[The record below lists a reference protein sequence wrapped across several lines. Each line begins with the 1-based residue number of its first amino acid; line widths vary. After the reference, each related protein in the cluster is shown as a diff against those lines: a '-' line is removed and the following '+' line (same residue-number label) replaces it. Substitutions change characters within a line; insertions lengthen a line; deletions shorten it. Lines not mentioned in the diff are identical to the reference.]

1 MFQFCV
7 SNPRSYDGMWKS
19 LKVTPQRNQPGISHF
34 IQTTEDSVCCL
45 SFTRGTVKQMARRQ
59 HGSKMN
65 WVSGWVLTCLR
76 TSECMWEF
84 MYTVQFVRWGRR
96 AATAG
101 SGRFWSSGCQNPQ
114 PRHVRRRWERV
125 PAGRTA
131 GLLRCWCRRGRSRCH
146 RTPGI
151 QTEEAPSSVSFAVF
165 GIMSARCAYS
175 WLTLKTHAWI
185 KNPKKMQQGVKF
197 YSCMLRQG
205 VLNWPVSCCCPS
217 RPLWCSHWRPRPLL
231 WGRWTGRC
239 LRRSN
244 QTSAKTPLLCWTPA
258 LLLWH
263 GDNNVKWLTKQ
274 INWRMDLLI
283 KCSLLNAKKK
293 KVHHT
298 SHHL

>member
-1 MFQFCV
+1 MELFPGFSCHVSTNPRSHVCTIFQFCV

-185 KNPKKMQQGVKF
+185 KNPKKMQQGVIILLLDVEARCF
-197 YSCMLRQG
+197 ELTCILLLPQSATMMFPLTSTATPVG
-205 VLNWPVSCCCPS
+205 ALNWPLPS
-217 RPLWCSHWRPRPLL
+217 PFEPNFSKNSPSVLNTCIVVMAWR
-231 WGRWTGRC
+231 
-239 LRRSN
+239 
-244 QTSAKTPLLCWTPA
+244 Q
-258 LLLWH
+258 
-263 GDNNVKWLTKQ
+263 
-274 INWRMDLLI
+274 
-283 KCSLLNAKKK
+283 
-293 KVHHT
+293 
-298 SHHL
+298 